1 MADYANPQ
9 AIVDIQWVT
18 EHLEDADTRL
28 VLADRH
34 INSAEDPR
42 IPGSVVW
49 RWSEH
54 MQHPGIHDIP
64 DGPMMEDLLGRA
76 GIGNGTTVVLYG
88 GANNWYAA
96 YAFWLLKIYGHQDV
110 RLMQGGI
117 KKWSAAGH
125 ATTTAEPE
133 IAVTSYQVK
142 EPDWSTRALSGE
154 VRDALD
160 DDGCMLVD
168 VRSPPEYAG
177 EVFAPQTPVKFGERA
192 GHIPGAVH
200 IPCPLTENEDG
211 TYKTEAELR
220 TLFEGMG
227 VTPDKEAIVYCTIG
241 ARSGNTWFVLKHLL
255 GYPKARLYD
264 GSWGEWGNLM
274 GVPIDT

>member
-1 MADYANPQ
+1 MSDYANPK
-9 AIVDIQWVT
+9 AIVDSQWVA
-18 EHLEDADTRL
+18 EHLEDAGTRL

-34 INSAEDPR
+34 MNPAEDPR

-49 RWSEH
+49 RWSQD
-54 MQHPGIHDIP
+54 MQHPDIHDIP
-64 DGPMMEDLLGRA
+64 DKPMIEGLLGRT

-88 GANNWYAA
+88 SANNWYAA
-96 YAFWLLKIYGHQDV
+96 YAFWLLKIYGHEDV
-110 RLMQGGI
+110 RLMHGGI
-117 KKWSAAGH
+117 KKWSEAGH
-125 ATTTAEPE
+125 DTTTVEPE
-133 IAVTSYQVK
+133 IAGASYQAK
-142 EPDWSTRALSGE
+142 EPDWGTRALCSD

-160 DDGCMLVD
+160 DNNRILVD

-192 GHIPGAVH
+192 GRIPGAVH
-200 IPCPLTENEDG
+200 IPCPLTGNEDG
-211 TYKTEAELR
+211 TYKTTAELR
-220 TLFEGMG
+220 ALFEEKG

-264 GSWGEWGNLM
+264 GSWGEWGNMM
-274 GVPIDT
+274 GLPIET

>member
-1 MADYANPQ
+1 MAGYADPQ

-34 INSAEDPR
+34 FNTAEDPR

-49 RWSEH
+49 RWREH
-54 MQHPGIHDIP
+54 MQQPGIHDIP
-64 DGPMMEDLLGRA
+64 DKSMMEDLLARS
-76 GIGNGTTVVLYG
+76 GIGNDTTVVLYG
-88 GANNWYAA
+88 RANNWYAA

-110 RLMQGGI
+110 RLMHGGI
-117 KKWSAAGH
+117 KQWSAAGH
-125 ATTTAEPE
+125 ATTTEEPK
-133 IAVTSYQVK
+133 ITGTSYQAR
-142 EPDWSTRALSGE
+142 EPDWSTRALSAE

-160 DDGCMLVD
+160 DDNCMLVD

-192 GHIPGAVH
+192 GRIPGAVH

-220 TLFEGMG
+220 SLFEGKG

-241 ARSGNTWFVLKHLL
+241 ARSANTWFALKHLL
-255 GYPKARLYD
+255 GYPNARLYD

-274 GVPIDT
+274 GVPIET